1 MINRMYDIMS
11 DLNEIVKDINSIV
24 EVLEIESKGV
34 RESNSPELPQ
44 SLLNV
49 HKHLLKGIQEDTSK
63 LYTKIDETILDIK
76 YERI

>member
-11 DLNEIVKDINSIV
+11 DLNEIIKDINSIV
-24 EVLEIESKGV
+24 EVLEIESRGV
-34 RESNSPELPQ
+34 RESNSPEIPQ

-49 HKHLLKGIQEDTSK
+49 HKRLLKGIQKDTSK

-76 YERI
+76 YKRL